1 MSVTVKPIPE
11 KFNCPPGTIFDL
23 PTKEDLVNAIQDIA
37 KIPSDLR
44 VFLVEV
50 GEDIKED
57 VKAVDKKK
65 NINSTNIIW
74 NIRFYAWFIFCS
86 SSVV

>member
-11 KFNCPPGTIFDL
+11 RFNCPPGTIFDL

-37 KIPSDLR
+37 KIPADLR

-50 GEDIKED
+50 GEDIKEEAREKIEETIED
-57 VKAVDKKK
+57 IEK
-65 NINSTNIIW
+65 
-74 NIRFYAWFIFCS
+74 FM
-86 SSVV
+86 